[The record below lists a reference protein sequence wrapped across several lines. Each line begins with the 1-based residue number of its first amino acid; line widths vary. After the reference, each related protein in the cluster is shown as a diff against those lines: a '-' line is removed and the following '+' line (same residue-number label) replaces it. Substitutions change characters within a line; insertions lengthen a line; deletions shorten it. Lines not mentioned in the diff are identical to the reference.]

1 MKTAAKV
8 FIILGMIF
16 GCIAILPLIFGGI
29 GLSKINS
36 AKDRSELV
44 GMGVCV
50 LLFCSLLGG
59 IFMLCIPNEQLAGA
73 DAGAGAGAQNQQVVV
88 DVHPTQTK
96 QSDDDTTEK
105 LAKLKNL
112 KDSGAIS
119 DEEFER
125 MKKDILAKV

>member
-73 DAGAGAGAQNQQVVV
+73 GEQNQQVVV
-88 DVHPTQTK
+88 NVHPTQTK
-96 QSDDDTTEK
+96 QSDDDATEK

>member
-73 DAGAGAGAQNQQVVV
+73 GEQNQQVVV

-96 QSDDDTTEK
+96 QSDDDVAEK

>member
-16 GCIAILPLIFGGI
+16 GCIAILPLIVGGI

-44 GMGVCV
+44 GIGVCV

-73 DAGAGAGAQNQQVVV
+73 GEQNQQVVV

-96 QSDDDTTEK
+96 QSDDDVAEK

>member
-73 DAGAGAGAQNQQVVV
+73 GAGAGAQNQQVVV

-96 QSDDDTTEK
+96 QSDDDATEK

-112 KDSGAIS
+112 KESGAIS

>member
-8 FIILGMIF
+8 FIIMGMIF

-73 DAGAGAGAQNQQVVV
+73 GVGTGEQNQQVVV

-96 QSDDDTTEK
+96 QSDDDATEK

>member
-73 DAGAGAGAQNQQVVV
+73 GAGAGAQNQQVVV

-96 QSDDDTTEK
+96 QSDDDATEK

>member
-73 DAGAGAGAQNQQVVV
+73 GAGAGAQNQQVVV

-96 QSDDDTTEK
+96 QTDDDATEK

>member
-16 GCIAILPLIFGGI
+16 GCIAILPLIVGGI

-73 DAGAGAGAQNQQVVV
+73 GEQNQQVVV

-96 QSDDDTTEK
+96 QSDDDVAEK

>member
-16 GCIAILPLIFGGI
+16 GCIAILPLIVGGI

-44 GMGVCV
+44 GIGVCV

-73 DAGAGAGAQNQQVVV
+73 GEQNQQVVV

-96 QSDDDTTEK
+96 QSDDDATEK

>member
-16 GCIAILPLIFGGI
+16 GCIAILPPIVGGI

-73 DAGAGAGAQNQQVVV
+73 GEQNQQVVV
-88 DVHPTQTK
+88 NVHPTQTK
-96 QSDDDTTEK
+96 QSDDDATEK

>member
-73 DAGAGAGAQNQQVVV
+73 GVGAGEQNQQVVV

-96 QSDDDTTEK
+96 QTDDDTTEK

>member
-16 GCIAILPLIFGGI
+16 GCIAILPLIVGGI

-44 GMGVCV
+44 GIGVCV
-50 LLFCSLLGG
+50 LLFCNLLGG

-73 DAGAGAGAQNQQVVV
+73 GEQNQQVVV

-96 QSDDDTTEK
+96 QSDDDATEK

>member
-16 GCIAILPLIFGGI
+16 GCIAILPLIIGGI
-29 GLSKINS
+29 GLSKLNS

-44 GMGVCV
+44 GIGVCV

-73 DAGAGAGAQNQQVVV
+73 GEQNQQVVV

-96 QSDDDTTEK
+96 QSDDDATEK

-125 MKKDILAKV
+125 MKKDILTKV

>member
-16 GCIAILPLIFGGI
+16 GCIAILPLIVGGI

-44 GMGVCV
+44 GIGVCV

-96 QSDDDTTEK
+96 QTDDDATEK

>member
-73 DAGAGAGAQNQQVVV
+73 GAGAGAQNQQVVV

-96 QSDDDTTEK
+96 QTDDDTTEK

>member
-73 DAGAGAGAQNQQVVV
+73 GEQNQQVVV

-96 QSDDDTTEK
+96 QSDDDATEK

-125 MKKDILAKV
+125 MKKDILTKV

>member
-16 GCIAILPLIFGGI
+16 GCIAILPLIIGGI

-44 GMGVCV
+44 GIGVCV

-73 DAGAGAGAQNQQVVV
+73 GAGVTSGAQNQQVVV
-88 DVHPTQTK
+88 DVQPTQTK
-96 QSDDDTTEK
+96 QSDDATEK

>member
-16 GCIAILPLIFGGI
+16 GCIAILPLIVGGI

-44 GMGVCV
+44 GIGVCV

-73 DAGAGAGAQNQQVVV
+73 DEQNQQVVV

-96 QSDDDTTEK
+96 QSDDDATEK

>member
-16 GCIAILPLIFGGI
+16 GCIAILPLIVGGI
-29 GLSKINS
+29 GLSKLNS

-44 GMGVCV
+44 GIGVCV

-73 DAGAGAGAQNQQVVV
+73 GEQNQQVVV

-96 QSDDDTTEK
+96 QSDDDATEK